1 MAEEV
6 GFEPTRAMKTLAIFK
21 TAPFIRSGTPPHY
34 AGLHRSNSRRIPYE
48 PDIVIIAPAHSAG
61 KWASELAWGAV
72 PEYNTGLGKRIYLA
86 GPPCTVRT
94 LSGTGDYQW

>member
-21 TAPFIRSGTPPHY
+21 TAPFIRSGTPPHCARLY
-34 AGLHRSNSRRIPYE
+34 RLNPRWIPCE

-61 KWASELAWGAV
+61 KWAS
-72 PEYNTGLGKRIYLA
+72 
-86 GPPCTVRT
+86 
-94 LSGTGDYQW
+94 